1 MLESSVF
8 SVTVFHH
15 VAKNLDGK
23 SRFFNFKILAEMAK
37 LQLHV
42 VVTAVPNL
50 IERVK
55 YIVPVDRAGE
65 RRFVLVGEG
74 VVVV

>member
-1 MLESSVF
+1 
-8 SVTVFHH
+8 
-15 VAKNLDGK
+15 
-23 SRFFNFKILAEMAK
+23 MAK

-55 YIVPVDRAGE
+55 YVVPVDRAGE

-74 VVVV
+74 VIVV